1 MSTSLR
7 AFRHRNY
14 RLFFVGQGVSPAL
27 IALETRPAPD
37 GEYDPATRQVDVVV
51 R

>member
-1 MSTSLR
+1 
-7 AFRHRNY
+7 
-14 RLFFVGQGVSPAL
+14 VGQGVPPAL
-27 IALETRPAPD
+27 IAIVTRPAPQ